1 MKQNNRQ
8 MNYLGCGAFEQSD
21 ISIHSGRHSL
31 CHADRFSFT
40 PYGRAGVFD
49 EVKDVGESNMTKG
62 IDAEQVE

>member
-31 CHADRFSFT
+31 CHTDRFSFT
-40 PYGRAGVFD
+40 TSGRAGIFD
-49 EVKDVGESNMTKG
+49 EVKDVGEINMAQG
-62 IDAEQVE
+62 DDAGSSE